1 LSRLF
6 AAAVWLVALWA
17 FVAPAA
23 SQDFETKAER
33 AYLIDAETGAVL
45 FSKNAD
51 EPFPP
56 ASLAKLMTVEMIFQ
70 ALEEGRLSFSD
81 TFFVSEN
88 AWRTGGAPSGTTTM
102 FAEVNSSVP
111 LDAIVQGII
120 VQYANDACIAFAEG
134 IAGSEEGFARM
145 MTERARSLG
154 LSQST
159 FANATGLPA
168 DGQKVTAREM
178 TELAVHLWRSY
189 PKHYH
194 YFSQEAFEWNRIFQR
209 NRNPLIR
216 LNAGVDGLGIGY
228 AEGFGY
234 AITVSA
240 ARGGRRL
247 FATLSG
253 LASEEERVEET
264 RKLLDWGFNAFEKR
278 RIVAAGDIVGEV
290 SVYGGERRSLGVRTE
305 GSLSVLVPRGQP
317 ERISAR
323 IVYEGPVPAP
333 VEQGARIGTLQIWIG
348 DTLSQEEPVY
358 AAQSMAQGTL
368 RQRAIGAVRELL
380 VGWMR

>member
-1 LSRLF
+1 MSRLF

-88 AWRTGGAPSGTTTM
+88 AWRTGGAPSG
-102 FAEVNSSVP
+102 
-111 LDAIVQGII
+111 
-120 VQYANDACIAFAEG
+120 
-134 IAGSEEGFARM
+134 EGFARM

-278 RIVAAGDIVGEV
+278 RIVGAGDIVGEV

>member
-1 LSRLF
+1 M
-6 AAAVWLVALWA
+6 
-17 FVAPAA
+17 APAA

-70 ALEEGRLSFSD
+70 ALEEGRVSLDD
-81 TFFVSEN
+81 TFFISEN

-102 FAEVNSSVP
+102 FAKVESSVP
-111 LDAIVQGII
+111 LDAVIQGII

-134 IAGSEEGFARM
+134 VAGSEEGFARM

-154 LSQST
+154 LSVST

-168 DGQKVTAREM
+168 DGQQVTAREM
-178 TELAVHLWRSY
+178 AEMALHLWRKY
-189 PKHYH
+189 PEHYH
-194 YFSQEAFEWNRIFQR
+194 YFSQEAFEWNGIFQR
-209 NRNPLIR
+209 NRNPLLR
-216 LNAGVDGLGIGY
+216 LNIGVDGLGIGY
-228 AEGFGY
+228 AEDFGY
-234 AITVSA
+234 AIAVSA

-253 LASEEERVEET
+253 MASEEERVEET
-264 RKLLDWGFNAFEKR
+264 RKMLDWGFGAFEKR
-278 RIVAAGDIVGEV
+278 RITAAGNIVGEV
-290 SVYGGERRSLGVRTE
+290 SVYGGERRTLAARTE

-317 ERISAR
+317 ERVTAR

-333 VEQGARIGTLQIWIG
+333 VGKGAQIGTLQIWIG
-348 DTLSQEEPVY
+348 DMLSHEEPLFAAEAVERGTLSQ
-358 AAQSMAQGTL
+358 
-368 RQRAIGAVRELL
+368 RAVGAMRELL